1 MRFLP
6 KPRKTL
12 YKNYITINLYQQI
25 FPQNHSLMH
34 HKKNKIVY
42 NKEEKRETPSEVEC
56 DEEEAGTRSK
66 LANLAASELIVKKFH
81 FVNCDLCVCVR
92 R

>member
-1 MRFLP
+1 
-6 KPRKTL
+6 
-12 YKNYITINLYQQI
+12 
-25 FPQNHSLMH
+25 MH